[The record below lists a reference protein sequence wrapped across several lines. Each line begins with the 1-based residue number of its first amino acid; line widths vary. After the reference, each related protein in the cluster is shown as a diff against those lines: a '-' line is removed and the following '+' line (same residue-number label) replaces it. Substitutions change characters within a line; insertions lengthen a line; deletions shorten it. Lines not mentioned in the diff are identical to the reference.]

1 MRKLVLSFLIVIA
14 FSGIAT
20 AQNSIQLPEPQK
32 TGGMP
37 LMEAL
42 AKRSTARAFSSKEIS
57 NKQLSNILWAA
68 FGINRSDGKR
78 TAPSTRNF
86 QGTDIYVLLKSGTYI
101 FDAKN
106 NKLTQLFSED
116 IRELG
121 GTQAFI
127 KDAPVQLILVSD
139 LSKLGKDSNEEKMN
153 ISNIDAGYISQN
165 IYLCCASEGLVT
177 GARGSVDHKAL
188 AAKLKL
194 RQDQSIVIAHSV
206 GYAK

>member
-1 MRKLVLSFLIVIA
+1 MRKLILALSFAIA
-14 FSGIAT
+14 FAGMAT
-20 AQNSIQLPEPQK
+20 AKKSIKLPAPQK

-42 AKRSTARAFSSKEIS
+42 EKRSTARAFSTKEIS
-57 NKQLSNILWAA
+57 DKQLSNILWAA
-68 FGINRSDGKR
+68 FGINRADGKR

-86 QGTDIYVLLKSGTYI
+86 QGTSIYVLLKSGAYI
-101 FDAKN
+101 YNEKSNSLVLVIA
-106 NKLTQLFSED
+106 ED

-139 LSKLGKDSNEEKMN
+139 LSKLGNGSNDEKMN

-165 IYLCCASEGLVT
+165 IYLCCASEGLAT
-177 GARGSVDHKAL
+177 GARGSVDHNAL
-188 AAKLKL
+188 SAKLKL
-194 RQDQSIVIAHSV
+194 RPDQRIIIAHSV